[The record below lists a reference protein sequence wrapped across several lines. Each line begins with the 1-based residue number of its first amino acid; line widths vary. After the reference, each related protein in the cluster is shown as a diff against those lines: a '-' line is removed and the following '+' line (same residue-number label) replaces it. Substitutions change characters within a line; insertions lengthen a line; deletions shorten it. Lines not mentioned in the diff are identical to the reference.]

1 MSVSTANNTAATS
14 PQPETAPRAK
24 ILVVDRGASNLGN
37 LQAILE
43 DLGQEI
49 VTANSGDEALS
60 CLSNSD
66 FAVILLDVNV
76 PGMDSFETAALMRDQ
91 ERSRRTPI
99 VFIVT
104 RKDEERLFRGHRS
117 GVIDFLYRPISRAVL
132 LSKVS
137 MYVDL
142 RLKSDLLESQARAAL
157 ARARELEQLVEQRTR
172 AEAQILAL
180 NAELEKR
187 VHDRTRELSRSNED
201 LRQFAYAASHDLKEP
216 MRTIA
221 SYSQLL
227 AHRFGDVL
235 DDEGREFLGYVVEG
249 VRRMD
254 ALLSDL
260 LMYSQHL
267 GAQPPVFQYVDAE
280 AVLMAVLMNLQASIK
295 ENDAKVSHD
304 ALPSEVTSDF
314 AQLSLVFQNL
324 ISNAIKYRRG
334 EPPEIRLWA
343 EDGDEEWVFHVR
355 DNGLGIEPSFL
366 DQIFRPFKRLHG
378 HEFPGTG
385 MGLAISKKIVERHGG
400 RIWVESEPGQGSTF
414 SFSIPK

>member
-1 MSVSTANNTAATS
+1 MSVSTANSVAVTS
-14 PQPETAPRAK
+14 AQPETVPKAK
-24 ILVVDRGASNLGN
+24 ILLVDRRPSNLEN
-37 LQAILE
+37 LRAILE
-43 DLGQEI
+43 DLGHEI
-49 VTANSGDEALS
+49 VGATSGDEALS
-60 CLSNSD
+60 YLSNSD
-66 FAVILLDVNV
+66 FAVILLDVNA

-104 RKDEERLFRGHRS
+104 RKDEERLFRGHRN
-117 GVIDFLYRPISRAVL
+117 GVIDFLYRPVSRAVL

-142 RLKSDLLESQARAAL
+142 RLKTDLLERQARAAL
-157 ARARELEQLVEQRTR
+157 ARAKELEQLVEQRTR
-172 AEAQILAL
+172 AEAQVLAL

-187 VHDRTRELSRSNED
+187 VLERTRELSRSNED

-227 AHRFGDVL
+227 AHRFDNVL

-260 LMYSQHL
+260 LAYSQHL
-267 GAQPPVFQYVDAE
+267 GAKPALFQNVDAE
-280 AVLMAVLMNLQASIK
+280 TVLTAVLMNLQASIN
-295 ENDAKVSHD
+295 ENGAKVTHD
-304 ALPSEVTSDF
+304 PLPTEVTSDF

-324 ISNAIKYRRG
+324 ISNALKYRRS
-334 EPPEIRLWA
+334 EPPEIHVWA
-343 EDGDEEWVFHVR
+343 EDADEEWVFHVR

-385 MGLAISKKIVERHGG
+385 MGLAISQKIVERHGG
-400 RIWVESEPGQGSTF
+400 RIWVESEPDRGSTF